1 MDTEPTS
8 KNVMRR
14 IRSFVKR
21 EGRMTAAQKRALEE
35 LWPCYGVEP
44 GQPID
49 FKQLFG
55 RDCPV
60 VLEIGFG
67 NGESLATMAQA
78 NPEKCYL
85 GVEVHRPGV
94 GNLLQTIER
103 AGVDNLRVSK
113 TDSVELLNEQIPDH
127 SLAAV
132 QIYFPDPWPKARHHK
147 RRLVQPDFIQL
158 LRRKLKPGGSVH
170 LATDWQDY
178 AEHMLEVMEAAEGY
192 SNTAGPGQFLSRP
205 DWRPQTKFELR
216 GLRLGHPVFDLL
228 YKTL

>member
-1 MDTEPTS
+1 VTNTDS
-8 KNVMRR
+8 AMRR

-35 LWPCYGVEP
+35 LWPRYGVEP
-44 GQPID
+44 GVPID
-49 FKQLFG
+49 FKKLFG
-55 RDCPV
+55 RNCPV

-78 NPEKCYL
+78 NPDKCYL

-94 GNLLQTIER
+94 GNLLQVIEQT
-103 AGVDNLRVSK
+103 GIDNVRVSK
-113 TDSVELLNEQIPDH
+113 TDTVELLNEQLPDH

-147 RRLVQPDFIQL
+147 RRLVQPEFMQL
-158 LRRKLKPGGSVH
+158 LRRKLIPGGSVH
-170 LATDWQDY
+170 LATDWQNY

-192 SNTAGPGQFLSRP
+192 TNTAGPGQFLPRP
-205 DWRPQTKFELR
+205 DWRPQTKFERR
-216 GLRLGHPVFDLL
+216 GVRLGHAVFDLL
-228 YKTL
+228 YKTR

>member
-1 MDTEPTS
+1 MTS
-8 KNVMRR
+8 
-14 IRSFVKR
+14 
-21 EGRMTAAQKRALEE
+21 AQKRALEE
-35 LWPCYGVEP
+35 LWPRYGVEP
-44 GQPID
+44 GEPID
-49 FKQLFG
+49 FEKLFG

-78 NPEKCYL
+78 NPDNCYL

-94 GNLLQTIER
+94 GNLLQTIAQ
-103 AGVDNLRVSK
+103 AGIDNIRVSK
-113 TDSVELLNEQIPDH
+113 TDSVELLSEQVADH
-127 SLAAV
+127 SLSAA

-147 RRLVQPDFIQL
+147 RRLVQPEFMQL
-158 LRRKLKPGGSVH
+158 LRRKLRPGGTVH

-192 SNTAGPGQFLSRP
+192 TNTAGPGRFLPRP
-205 DWRPQTKFELR
+205 DWRPQTKFERR

-228 YKTL
+228 YKSR